1 MKESYTEGIANHG
14 DHESC
19 TDIRE
24 DEREALDS
32 GMYRIG
38 IEPRK
43 QVIQSVDAVN
53 RDGRQHFKHR
63 YREMVEN
70 SAWSETLGM
79 YRNSSHGNREISRLA
94 RENRVR
100 IGNPKGESR

>member
-1 MKESYTEGIANHG
+1 MKESHTEGVANHG

-19 TDIRE
+19 ANIRE
-24 DEREALDS
+24 GGREAFDS

-43 QVIQSVDAVN
+43 QIVQSVDAIK
-53 RDGRQHFKHR
+53 RAGRQHLKHC
-63 YREMVEN
+63 YCEMVED

-79 YRNSSHGNREISRLA
+79 YRNSLHGNREISQLT
-94 RENRVR
+94 REKRVR
-100 IGNPKGESR
+100 IGNPKGVRR

>member
-1 MKESYTEGIANHG
+1 MKESYTEGIANHS

-19 TDIRE
+19 ANIRE
-24 DEREALDS
+24 DVREAFDS

-43 QVIQSVDAVN
+43 QIVRSVDAVK
-53 RDGRQHFKHR
+53 RAGRQHLNHR
-63 YREMVEN
+63 FCEMSEN

-79 YRNSSHGNREISRLA
+79 YRNSLHGNREISRPT
-94 RENRVR
+94 REKRVR
-100 IGNPKGESR
+100 IGNPKGES